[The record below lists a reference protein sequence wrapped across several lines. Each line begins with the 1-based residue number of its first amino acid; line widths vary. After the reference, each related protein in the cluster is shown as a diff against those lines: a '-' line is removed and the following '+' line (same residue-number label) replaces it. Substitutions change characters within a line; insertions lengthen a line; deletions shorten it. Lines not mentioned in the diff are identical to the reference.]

1 MKRFAVLAL
10 ALAVASGCSSTE
22 KNAEKRDGR
31 VPGPM
36 IGDINTG
43 GATGLTPAGAANA
56 SNIQQAGAVVPQ
68 RSTGTT
74 GTGSYLISGPRPA
87 TGGADCNH

>member
-10 ALAVASGCSSTE
+10 AIAAAGGCSSTE
-22 KNAEKRDGR
+22 KQ
-31 VPGPM
+31 
-36 IGDINTG
+36 
-43 GATGLTPAGAANA
+43 PAPSPAPVQTAAANV
-56 SNIQQAGAVVPQ
+56 QQAGAVVPQ

-74 GTGSYLISGPRPA
+74 GTGSYLLSGPRPA

>member
-10 ALAVASGCSSTE
+10 AIAVTGGCSSTE
-22 KNAEKRDGR
+22 KQPAPSPAPVQTGAVNPA
-31 VPGPM
+31 
-36 IGDINTG
+36 NT
-43 GATGLTPAGAANA
+43 
-56 SNIQQAGAVVPQ
+56 SNIQQAGALVPQ

-74 GTGSYLISGPRPA
+74 RSGSYHVSGPRPA

>member
-10 ALAVASGCSSTE
+10 AIAVAGGCSSTE
-22 KNAEKRDGR
+22 KK
-31 VPGPM
+31 
-36 IGDINTG
+36 
-43 GATGLTPAGAANA
+43 PAPSPAPVQTAAGTSNA
-56 SNIQQAGAVVPQ
+56 SNVQQAGTVVPQ

-87 TGGADCNH
+87 TGGSDCNH